1 MSCFCG
7 PEELKE
13 EDELSVQGGCAI
25 SVWCCLVC
33 VRFFKRLFMV
43 WPDCWNGRKSL
54 SRVIHEPIHG
64 GCFEILKNKQN
75 PKLNG
80 VYSKILSPASPPTP
94 HAAAQHLCSGSGNSS
109 AFFCPQSF
117 PLFVKGFEMLGWGK
131 SCSLLIA
138 DVNKEPDGPCR
149 P

>member
-1 MSCFCG
+1 MSGEAVQSLSGAAWCVSGFLSDYSWCG
-7 PEELKE
+7 PTAEMAESHCQE
-13 EDELSVQGGCAI
+13 S
-25 SVWCCLVC
+25 
-33 VRFFKRLFMV
+33 
-43 WPDCWNGRKSL
+43 PN
-54 SRVIHEPIHG
+54 EPIHG